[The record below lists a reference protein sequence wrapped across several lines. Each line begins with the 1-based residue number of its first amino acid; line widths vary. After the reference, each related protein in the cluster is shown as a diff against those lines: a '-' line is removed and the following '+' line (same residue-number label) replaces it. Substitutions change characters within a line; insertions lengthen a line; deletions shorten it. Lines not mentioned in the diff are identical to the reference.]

1 MTDPIR
7 ILLADDHPLFRDGV
21 AHSLE
26 AEPGFQIVGQVDS
39 GEEAIALARDTRP
52 DIVLLD
58 VSMPGCGGIAAA
70 ETIAAELPA
79 TRIMMLTAA
88 ENRDVLMDA
97 LKAGAHGYVLK
108 GVSAAVLRDVVRCVM
123 GGEAYITPVL
133 ASSLLIEFSRPAPP
147 HDPITDLAPREADIL
162 DLLKEGL
169 TNREIGERMHLS
181 EKTIKHYMTNILQ
194 KLHVRSRTEAV
205 LVATRQTTTGKT
217 GR

>member
-39 GEEAIALARDTRP
+39 GEEAVMLARDTRP